1 MPFMEISVNPI
12 GTGTPSFSSYVNK
25 ACQVVEQHGLQ
36 YQVTPTCTVVEGE
49 VDKLFSLA
57 QEIHNLPLQS
67 GADRV
72 LTNITIDQRTD
83 KHESF
88 ADAVQAATNPRDQ

>member
-12 GTGTPSFSSYVNK
+12 GTSTPSFSSYVSK
-25 ACQVVEQHGLQ
+25 ACEVVESHGLQ

-49 VDKLFSLA
+49 IEQLFSLA
-57 QEIHNLPLQS
+57 SEIHSLPLQS

-72 LTNITIDQRTD
+72 VTNITIDQRTD
-83 KHESF
+83 KPESY
-88 ADAVQAATNPRDQ
+88 ADAVQAATQPRNR